1 MVSQT
6 TKIINKSGFHMTPA
20 NTFVST
26 MSKYKSNVDLIFG
39 DKRINGKSI
48 MNVIGACMKCG
59 TELTIECSGPDEQ
72 EMLDKAISLIESG
85 FGEEE

>member
-1 MVSQT
+1 
-6 TKIINKSGFHMTPA
+6 MTPA